1 MWELHCSGPLDRGRA
16 KRTKLGNTL
25 LDQAAAREAYLP
37 WVAVTCSACDRIG
50 LEATSAGLGE
60 DQLDWRPPTVRP
72 VVSSNIVS
80 CTYLPRITGRNGMI
94 MTERGGNTDARRS
107 AVTSAPLLSRSAGPL
122 AIAAGTLL
130 IVGQAIWWPFDQQKN
145 LATAQNDIF
154 NAGSV
159 IYFCGFCVLMFALI
173 GVHGK
178 QAHRAGRLGTFGFC
192 TAVLGTMFLGGDLW
206 FESFAVPWLAE
217 GPFPQVLQSDPSILF
232 ALGAISSYLLFAI
245 GWVFFGV
252 ASLRAR
258 VFPVWIS
265 ILIVIGGIAGYKALL
280 SPWGIPLGV
289 AVATLGGWML
299 RRRSATMV
307 DSSLRRLGPEHG

>member
-1 MWELHCSGPLDRGRA
+1 
-16 KRTKLGNTL
+16 
-25 LDQAAAREAYLP
+25 
-37 WVAVTCSACDRIG
+37 
-50 LEATSAGLGE
+50 
-60 DQLDWRPPTVRP
+60 
-72 VVSSNIVS
+72 
-80 CTYLPRITGRNGMI
+80 
-94 MTERGGNTDARRS
+94 
-107 AVTSAPLLSRSAGPL
+107 
-122 AIAAGTLL
+122 
-130 IVGQAIWWPFDQQKN
+130 
-145 LATAQNDIF
+145 
-154 NAGSV
+154 
-159 IYFCGFCVLMFALI
+159 
-173 GVHGK
+173 
-178 QAHRAGRLGTFGFC
+178 
-192 TAVLGTMFLGGDLW
+192 MFLGGDLW
-206 FESFAVPWLAE
+206 FESFAVPWLAA

-245 GWVFFGV
+245 GWVSFGV